1 MLRKPALRIYLAL
14 AFIEKK
20 TQKRK
25 SEQMKKDN
33 LPLIIIIVSFLLIIL
48 NFIFTS
54 DEMNLG
60 FWLRIIL
67 SILLIL
73 AMYFTIRERKKT
85 K

>member
-1 MLRKPALRIYLAL
+1 MSLYNEL

-20 TQKRK
+20 IKTEI
-25 SEQMKKDN
+25 EQMKKDN

-73 AMYFTIRERKKT
+73 AMYFTIRERKKQN
-85 K
+85 KNNSE